1 MDRVCQFYLR
11 GRCNRSNCE
20 FKHVKPVVEGG
31 GVSGSRKAPCRFYE
45 ATGNCR
51 FGENCRFNHDKSWIG
66 MEKGGNG
73 SVKKRSEMVDSDEDL
88 AHFPPGMD
96 SDEESIVSGFTDSAS
111 IVVRE
116 GKRGEEL
123 KEELKEEALHKAAG
137 QEEGSRHGGE
147 PLSLECVDACSG
159 SIGPPQKRLVHSLD
173 RGPYCVASGEK
184 KQSLMDL
191 RKDWSD
197 EEEECEEDQTAPS
210 AQVETLEDSQLHKP
224 MGEDTVK
231 KLDDLS
237 SSVNEKSKKL
247 HTKSK
252 EEWVTLIFGEDGKPS
267 EESRSKIYDLN
278 PADSEMDKD
287 KELPTLTSR
296 RRGGAK
302 VRGGLRGGLRMK
314 KEGVTKIGNNMYFY
328 TGAEDT
334 RCRNNGNGQGEEQN
348 EDNLIHVDESTDWIG
363 STEDGVSLDKSYTL
377 ISEKPKRRTKKHKP
391 HRTDYVYAGKST
403 AAKTRRCGECENCN
417 KEDCNKCDACRDK
430 PRNGGKGLKKQACI
444 YRVCLWKNP
453 SGKTANVASGRSRG
467 RPKTKPPP
475 GLIKTESLS
484 LIRSEENQE
493 CIPGN
498 NDDDDRKKSGRLSL
512 PVIAPG
518 VASKQKTESQPD
530 DADLPEFDPDKFRP
544 GYTPS
549 IVKKGDAEYVVVVTG
564 VKDTG
569 LCGKYWS
576 DIDNLPSRRRG
587 RVNDDQNQ
595 SKKITDDNSIITPSK
610 KISSRKGF
618 AAHEEI
624 KRNKN
629 QDLSIASKRK
639 LFLKSEVKK
648 NIDNEF
654 PSVKKS
660 KVEASLKQN
669 KHDTSEDTLHHLKN
683 DKSPSES
690 LLKSRSLVPSV
701 SQTSYDSHTEDDS
714 QVCIISRKL
723 ESTSSHHIRSVSC
736 VADTSTQ
743 REVVVECFAPYDD
756 HRWVNIGKERDN
768 MTPDS
773 VQYARALRPP
783 YHLLSFL
790 RIKGN
795 STKGMSCTDKNTMVF
810 VVLEGEISVV
820 LHTTQFNAKKG
831 DSFYIPP
838 KNYYNLI
845 NQKVREA
852 ELSLIQFQ
860 YDGPLPTVAA
870 SSQSGSARTST

>member
-1 MDRVCQFYLR
+1 
-11 GRCNRSNCE
+11 
-20 FKHVKPVVEGG
+20 
-31 GVSGSRKAPCRFYE
+31 
-45 ATGNCR
+45 
-51 FGENCRFNHDKSWIG
+51 
-66 MEKGGNG
+66 
-73 SVKKRSEMVDSDEDL
+73 MVDSDEDL

-111 IVVRE
+111 IV
-116 GKRGEEL
+116 
-123 KEELKEEALHKAAG
+123 AAG

-173 RGPYCVASGEK
+173 RERTG
-184 KQSLMDL
+184 
-191 RKDWSD
+191 RTRRR
-197 EEEECEEDQTAPS
+197 ECEEDQTAPS

-224 MGEDTVK
+224 MGEDT
-231 KLDDLS
+231 
-237 SSVNEKSKKL
+237 
-247 HTKSK
+247 SK

-302 VRGGLRGGLRMK
+302 VRG
-314 KEGVTKIGNNMYFY
+314 
-328 TGAEDT
+328 DT

-377 ISEKPKRRTKKHKP
+377 ISEKTKTKKHKP

-569 LCGKYWS
+569 LCGNIGVILIIY
-576 DIDNLPSRRRG
+576 LPG
-587 RVNDDQNQ
+587 GEQ
-595 SKKITDDNSIITPSK
+595 

-714 QVCIISRKL
+714 Q
-723 ESTSSHHIRSVSC
+723 RS
-736 VADTSTQ
+736 
-743 REVVVECFAPYDD
+743 
-756 HRWVNIGKERDN
+756 KERDN

-820 LHTTQFNAKKG
+820 LHTTQFK
-831 DSFYIPP
+831 
-838 KNYYNLI
+838 
-845 NQKVREA
+845 R
-852 ELSLIQFQ
+852 
-860 YDGPLPTVAA
+860 
-870 SSQSGSARTST
+870 